1 MDPALTLPHL
11 ATRTTMSKRSEDNL
25 DIVDNSQDIDQEYG
39 ESRVKADSL
48 ANVPDELEY
57 SPPRPW
63 WMLGFEKRFNL
74 GLFIFFGGA
83 MVGYSLAKSPSM
95 SFKQSL
101 RQLFPGEGF
110 WFEQNF
116 WKINLMIHVFA
127 SLPASFFSVF
137 CFLPVTWKRWPKLHS
152 VLGYTV
158 SVLLVLSCVCGG
170 IIGRRGQGGD
180 LNTQSAFY
188 MLASGAAGSVILGCA
203 AARRGEFDAHREWM
217 IRAWFY
223 NGALVTTKITALLSA
238 QVITAINTYHSLWM
252 CSEIGYVLKS
262 ANALTQ
268 AFPQCATSRVLSNPN
283 NVYVAVHASWKEGE
297 LGQGSAIRASYGM
310 ALWIAMIM
318 HEVGIEIYLRM
329 TLSESKKLRELSE
342 RRANKSEQTELQ
354 ILRKLTR

>member
-1 MDPALTLPHL
+1 
-11 ATRTTMSKRSEDNL
+11 MSKRSEDNL
-25 DIVDNSQDIDQEYG
+25 DIVYNSQDVDQEYG

-137 CFLPVTWKRWPKLHS
+137 CFLPITWKRWPKLHS
-152 VLGYTV
+152 VLG
-158 SVLLVLSCVCGG
+158 
-170 IIGRRGQGGD
+170 RGQGGD

-238 QVITAINTYHSLWM
+238 QVITAINTYHSASRCLWM

-318 HEVGIEIYLRM
+318 HEVGIEIYVRILPYYVYLFYSNLDVATYDSFRV
-329 TLSESKKLRELSE
+329 KKTARTIGTTG
-342 RRANKSEQTELQ
+342 K
-354 ILRKLTR
+354 